1 MQTTKRSSFICF
13 EQSLLIYSEQL
24 FRRTKCKMA
33 RSSIFCIS
41 FERVPLCTAIVNAWI
56 SKGIKCR
63 NTTTRKAIF
72 SSLVF
77 SPPILASRFA
87 MNVRWYFAPTMNIR
101 KLSKWDTAQIRMK
114 RNVKHALATK
124 TFAYVER
131 SAYLFASNLILLS
144 HFDNILIIQ
153 LIYSLLKIE
162 GNYFY
167 RNLKRRYFG
176 TTFSNLAT
184 FNFWILLISKKKL
197 FSKYL
202 L

>member
-1 MQTTKRSSFICF
+1 
-13 EQSLLIYSEQL
+13 
-24 FRRTKCKMA
+24 MA

-77 SPPILASRFA
+77 SPPTLASRFA

-101 KLSKWDTAQIRMK
+101 KLSKWGTVQIQMK
-114 RNVKHALATK
+114 RNVKHVLVTK

-131 SAYLFASNLILLS
+131 SAYLSASNLILLS
-144 HFDNILIIQ
+144 HFDNILIIR
-153 LIYSLLKIE
+153 LIYSLIKIE
-162 GNYFY
+162 INYFY
-167 RNLKRRYFG
+167 RKFEKKI
-176 TTFSNLAT
+176 
-184 FNFWILLISKKKL
+184 FWN
-197 FSKYL
+197 YL
-202 L
+202 LESSNV